1 MLNEIRQAQKK
12 YIMISQVSF
21 IWMYVEEKTTS
32 SQKKKLVHKTRMGI
46 MKPCLNGEQCEKD
59 KEETGGAKE
68 AKGENGI
75 AIPGR
80 RKCG

>member
-1 MLNEIRQAQKK
+1 MDVCRG
-12 YIMISQVSF
+12 VS
-21 IWMYVEEKTTS
+21 VD
-32 SQKKKLVHKTRMGI
+32 HKTRMGI
-46 MKPCLNGEQCEKD
+46 MKTCLNGEQCEKD